1 MLSPTRYR
9 GIAPFG
15 RSFPGPLAALGLV
28 AALAAAP
35 VPCATGAA
43 FLGPE
48 LLSAQVLG
56 APEVDTHL
64 EILERE
70 LNSLSEIAEGVVGV
84 GVIHLE
90 TGRELY
96 LNGDEPFPMA
106 STYKVPIAVELLRRV
121 DAGELRLDS
130 MVAVRSGEISPGSGL
145 LSRQFQYPGVS
156 LSLRNLTELM
166 LLISDNSATDM
177 VLRIAGG
184 PEDVTERMR
193 ALGIDGVRVDRSTT
207 GLIADY
213 LGMRDLP
220 PETEITPE
228 RFSELLEAVTEEE
241 REVAR
246 TGFDA
251 DPRDTATPAGM
262 ARLLELVW
270 RGEAISR
277 SSSDLLLDIMRRS
290 TTGTERIKGRLPRG
304 TEVSHK
310 TGTVGTV
317 TNDVGIIHLPHDAGN
332 VVTVVFVKESEVDV
346 PQRERAIAEISRAV
360 YDYFIFHPEG
370 M

>member
-1 MLSPTRYR
+1 MLSPTRHR
-9 GIAPFG
+9 GAPRFG
-15 RSFPGPLAALGLV
+15 RSFPSLLAALGLA
-28 AALAAAP
+28 AALAVAP
-35 VPCATGAA
+35 LPGASGVS
-43 FLGPE
+43 FLGAE
-48 LLSAQVLG
+48 RLSAQVLG
-56 APEVDTHL
+56 APEVDTRL
-64 EILERE
+64 ELLERE
-70 LNSLSEIAEGVVGV
+70 LRSLSEIAEGVVGV

-90 TGRELY
+90 SGRELY
-96 LNGDEPFPMA
+96 LNADEPFPMA
-106 STYKVPIAVELLRRV
+106 STFKVPIAVELLRRV

-130 MVAVRSGEISPGSGL
+130 MVAVGPGEISPGSGL

-184 PEDVTERMR
+184 PEDVTRRMR
-193 ALGIDGVRVDRSTT
+193 ALGIDGIRVDRSTT

-213 LGMRDLP
+213 LGIRDLP
-220 PETEITPE
+220 PETEVTSE
-228 RFSELLEAVTEEE
+228 RFSELSRAVT
-241 REVAR
+241 RADRAAAR
-246 TGFDA
+246 AGFDA

-290 TTGTERIKGRLPRG
+290 TTGSARIKGRLPPG

-310 TGTVGTV
+310 TGTIGTV
-317 TNDVGIIHLPHDAGN
+317 TDDVGIIHLPHGAGN

-346 PQRERAIAEISRAV
+346 PRRERAIAEISRAV